1 MLRSFFLD
9 AGFLMFGQVYGV
21 KVTRLS
27 WVVFLTFPD
36 YLGKYRLLQEK
47 SREDFLWEMPFQ
59 LHLEYVGQIS
69 KVVISVE
76 TGRGR
81 AVATGVSDAGAC
93 GGGDGE
99 KPGPVSVTVS
109 PHVSVLPL
117 SLKFRPPAPTLL
129 SPDFIVLIS
138 VPLTAGY
145 CSSQCD
151 RRIFLALPSVC
162 LTREGEREQ
171 GISVTY
177 SLLCCFC
184 FRCYPRMAMLM

>member
-27 WVVFLTFPD
+27 WMVFLTFPD

-59 LHLEYVGQIS
+59 VDLEYVGQIS

-81 AVATGVSDAGAC
+81 AVAAGVSDVGTC

-109 PHVSVLPL
+109 LHVSVLPL

-129 SPDFIVLIS
+129 SPAFIVLIS
-138 VPLTAGY
+138 VSLTAGY
-145 CSSQCD
+145 YTSQCD
-151 RRIFLALPSVC
+151 RRIFLALSSVC

-171 GISVTY
+171 DISVMY
-177 SLLCCFC
+177 SLLCC
-184 FRCYPRMAMLM
+184 PL